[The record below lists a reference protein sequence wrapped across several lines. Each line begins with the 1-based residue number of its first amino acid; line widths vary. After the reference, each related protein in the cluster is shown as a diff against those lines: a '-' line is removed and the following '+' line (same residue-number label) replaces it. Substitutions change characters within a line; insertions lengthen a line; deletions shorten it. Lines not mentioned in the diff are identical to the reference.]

1 MNCYLLNLSHYHEAC
16 VPTHQ
21 RRAVYAEPNTKPV
34 AVLDYTNRT
43 DAVKEDILWRQCV
56 SKEEKA
62 VSKWEDEWGFL
73 VEYDSK
79 VCIYISYIKLY
90 YVMFYYSISCINYI
104 ILYHATSHHI
114 IYYILLYY
122 IILYYIILYCII
134 SYYIIV
140 YHIIL
145 CYIKLNCIIL
155 Y

>member
-1 MNCYLLNLSHYHEAC
+1 MMFSYMNKSHYHEAC

-79 VCIYISYIKLY
+79 GNAVTPEQLPEYQSRFASGPVPKTVAGVYGSRTHSTNTQNMLSLERALAAPNRKKKLDREMVCY
-90 YVMFYYSISCINYI
+90 
-104 ILYHATSHHI
+104 
-114 IYYILLYY
+114 
-122 IILYYIILYCII
+122 
-134 SYYIIV
+134 
-140 YHIIL
+140 
-145 CYIKLNCIIL
+145 
-155 Y
+155 